1 MNQRPSIHETQMGSL
16 SVGESGSELANL
28 LGIISE
34 GRWLISAIAAAVLA
48 AGVAYAFLAPKIYE
62 GDTTL
67 QVLTQQSG
75 GLTGLE
81 TLSALVQGAAIP
93 TEAEIQLL
101 QTRAVLVPVIQKE
114 RLALSVANR
123 TIPVIGWLFGGGC
136 DTPAQVNAFDVPTN
150 LLDRPFVVRPA
161 GAGRYR
167 LFDPAG
173 NFVLEAAV
181 GRPAAARVDNG
192 GNPGIATLDI
202 GSIASCTSG
211 FEITRSSTDQAV
223 QGLLGRMSVHEV
235 GLQTGL
241 VNVTLRGGSPAKV
254 AAIVNDIAQANVEQN
269 VRQNSAQAARQLDFL
284 KSQFADLN
292 RQLQTAQSKLAAFLT
307 EHPTMAALS
316 QNAQYLVTQAAAL
329 EQEIG
334 PLEAQAAMAHAA
346 LGAES
351 PRLAQLSAELGA
363 LKAQRESLLAGIAK
377 LPRDEQTLVNLQTDV
392 TTAQNLYTSML
403 NQAQTL
409 QIAKAGT
416 VGDVVVVDPAIAP
429 FQPVAP
435 KKSLD
440 VALALLL
447 GLVLGLGA
455 AFGRRALRQA
465 VDDPEIIEERL
476 SLPVYAVLMHS
487 PAQKRLD
494 RAATASPG
502 SPALLSLLKPD
513 DPTVEGLRSLRT
525 SLHLLAQPRN
535 REVLCVS
542 SLSPHEGKSFV
553 SANLACLFA
562 QSGLK
567 VLLVD
572 ADLRRGHIH
581 KVFGQT
587 RGTGFAQLLREEA
600 TLAQAVKTTA
610 VERLEIMPT
619 GALPQDAGELLAN
632 GKLGQAL
639 TVISERY
646 DLVVLDAPPIMAVG
660 DAFII
665 ARQCS
670 QNLLVVKY
678 GTHSIRQ
685 LRVGLRN
692 FARHD
697 IQIKS
702 CVLNSVDQAAQ
713 RYAYHRYGYRYSYGY
728 K

>member
-1 MNQRPSIHETQMGSL
+1 MNQRPTILESQASSL
-16 SVGESGSELANL
+16 SVGESGSELSNV
-28 LGIISE
+28 LGIVSE
-34 GRWLISAIAAAVLA
+34 SRWLIAGIAAAVLA
-48 AGVAYAFLAPKIYE
+48 AGIAYAFLAPKTYE
-62 GDTTL
+62 ADTTL

-114 RLALSVANR
+114 QLDVSVENR
-123 TIPVIGWLFGGGC
+123 SIPVIGWLFGGKC
-136 DTPAQVNAFDVPTN
+136 DAPAHVGSFNVPTA
-150 LLDRPFVVRPA
+150 LQDKSFVVRPL
-161 GAGRYR
+161 GGGRYR
-167 LFDPAG
+167 LLDPAG
-173 NFVLEAAV
+173 NFVLDGTV
-181 GRPAAARVDNG
+181 GRPAAGRVDASG
-192 GNPGIATLDI
+192 DPGIVSLEI

-211 FEITRSSTDQAV
+211 FEIVRSSASESV
-223 QGLLGRMSVHEV
+223 ENLLARMSVHEV

-254 AAIVNDIAQANVEQN
+254 AAIVNDIAQANVAQN
-269 VRQNSAQAARQLDFL
+269 VRQNSSQAARQLDFL
-284 KSQFADLN
+284 KSQFTDLN
-292 RQLQTAQSKLAAFLT
+292 KQLQSAQAKLAAFLT
-307 EHPTMAALS
+307 QHPTMAALS

-334 PLEAQAAMAHAA
+334 PIEAQAAMARAA
-346 LGAES
+346 LGAQS
-351 PRLAQLSAELGA
+351 PRLEQLSAELGA
-363 LKAQRESLLAGIAK
+363 LKSQRESLLAGIAK

-403 NQAQTL
+403 NQVQTL
-409 QIAKAGT
+409 QVAKAGT
-416 VGDVVVVDPAIAP
+416 VGDVVVVDPAIPP
-429 FQPVAP
+429 FQPVSP

-440 VALALLL
+440 AALSMLL
-447 GLVLGLGA
+447 GIVLGLGA

-476 SLPVYAVLMHS
+476 SLPVHAVLMHS
-487 PAQKRLD
+487 SAQKRID
-494 RAATASPG
+494 RAGVGNPA
-502 SPALLSLLKPD
+502 SPALLSVQKPE

-525 SLHLLAQPRN
+525 SLHLLAQARN
-535 REVLCVS
+535 REILCVT

-553 SANLACLFA
+553 SSNLACLFA
-562 QSGLK
+562 QSGLR
-567 VLLVD
+567 VLLID

-581 KVFGQT
+581 KLFGQT
-587 RGTGFAQLLREEA
+587 RGTGFAQLLKGES
-600 TLAQAVKTTA
+600 TLAQTTKSTA
-610 VERLEIMPT
+610 VEHLDLLPT
-619 GALPQDAGELLAN
+619 GALPRDAGELLAN
-632 GKLGQAL
+632 GRVGGVLSE
-639 TVISERY
+639 ISQRY
-646 DLVVLDAPPIMAVG
+646 ELVVLDAPPIMAVG

-665 ARQCS
+665 GRHCS

-678 GTHSIRQ
+678 GTHSLRQ

-692 FARHD
+692 FVRHN
-697 IQIKS
+697 IEIRS